1 MTKTENSSFA
11 YLKFKQ
17 LCSQNNMTPY
27 QVSLQSNGAISTAV
41 LTQWKNAEYELK
53 LDKLKII
60 ASVFG
65 EPVTVF
71 IE

>member
-1 MTKTENSSFA
+1 MAKKENDSFA
-11 YLKFKQ
+11 YLKFKE
-17 LCSQNNMTPY
+17 LCSLKKMTPY
-27 QVSLQSNGAISTAV
+27 QVSVQSKGVISTAV

-53 LDKLKII
+53 LDKLKVI
-60 ASVFG
+60 ANVFG

>member
-1 MTKTENSSFA
+1 MAKKENKSFA
-11 YLKFKQ
+11 YLKFKE
-17 LCSQNNMTPY
+17 LCSKNNITPY
-27 QVSLQSNGAISTAV
+27 QVSVRSDGAISTAV
-41 LTQWKNAEYELK
+41 LTQWKYAEYELK

-60 ASVFG
+60 ANVFG